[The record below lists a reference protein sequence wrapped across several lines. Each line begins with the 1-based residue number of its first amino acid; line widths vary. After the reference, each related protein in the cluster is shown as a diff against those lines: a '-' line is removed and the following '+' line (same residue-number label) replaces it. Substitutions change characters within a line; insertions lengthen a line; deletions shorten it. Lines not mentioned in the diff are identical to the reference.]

1 MRILSIFVVLVL
13 IVCLS
18 GCAGMGSDFDC
29 NADSGGKCL
38 PMDQINKMTD
48 AGAFDR

>member
-1 MRILSIFVVLVL
+1 MRLIITL
-13 IVCLS
+13 IVSMCLV

-38 PMDQINKMTD
+38 PMDQINKMAD
-48 AGAFDR
+48 AGAFNR